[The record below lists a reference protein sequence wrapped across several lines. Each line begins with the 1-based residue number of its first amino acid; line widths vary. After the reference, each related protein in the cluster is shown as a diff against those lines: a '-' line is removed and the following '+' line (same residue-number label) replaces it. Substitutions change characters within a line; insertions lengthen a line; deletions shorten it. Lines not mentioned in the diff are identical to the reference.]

1 MVSSH
6 IIWRGEQLDVIFPTF
21 FQQIRG
27 YSAMFKDVA
36 ERIRFRSTE
45 GLQSGFFFDFATMVA
60 CLPSSMRAMFT
71 IFPWLAAKFS
81 MPEGPR
87 T

>member
-1 MVSSH
+1 
-6 IIWRGEQLDVIFPTF
+6 
-21 FQQIRG
+21 
-27 YSAMFKDVA
+27 
-36 ERIRFRSTE
+36 
-45 GLQSGFFFDFATMVA
+45 
-60 CLPSSMRAMFT
+60 LPSSMRAMFT